1 MAFKIFRQLNTMDCG
16 PTCLRMIAN
25 YYGRHLRLETCRNL
39 SGFGKNGVSLLNISQ
54 AAGKIGLLG
63 TGIKINAELLFKEIN
78 QPCIA
83 HWNQNH
89 FVVIIGKK
97 GKKIHVADPAI
108 GLVTYELPQLKEHF
122 NAVMLSKST
131 DESGIILLLE
141 PTPEFYQVKSEKN
154 DSVGWFFLL
163 KYVRQYKQYFSRL
176 ILCLLLTSLIQLVF
190 PFLTQSIVDIG
201 INTQNLR
208 FINIILI
215 AQFTLFFSRTI
226 VDFIRNRILL
236 YLSTKVSISLLS
248 NFWIKLMSL
257 PIAYFDTKLRGD
269 IVQRIE
275 DQKRIE
281 NFITGSTLN
290 VLFSVINLII
300 FSVVLL
306 IYNRYV
312 FLIFGVCSFLYFAW
326 ITVFLRRRRS
336 FDYKRFAAASKENS
350 ATMELINGMQE
361 IKLNNAERTQRWKWE
376 GFQAALFRLNFG
388 YLSLSQYQQAGALFI
403 NEGKNIFITFFVAK
417 TVLNGHLTLGA
428 MIAIQYIIGQL
439 NGPIEQLIGF
449 IQQAQDAKMSMERLN
464 EIHQLEEEE
473 QTKEARLAHLDQDKS
488 IYVSRLNFSYSNDDN
503 QLVLKDINLV
513 IPEGKMT
520 AIVGVSGSGKTTFL
534 KLLLKFYSNYQGS
547 IEIGKNNLDQI
558 STPFWRGHCA
568 SVLQDFY
575 IFNDSILRNIALNEE
590 EPEIEK
596 IIRACKVANLLSFI
610 DSLPLGLYTKI
621 GAEGNGISQ
630 GQKQRILIARAVYK
644 DPEYIFFDEA
654 TNALDT
660 TNELIIMNNLRYFF
674 QGRTVV
680 VVAHRLSTVKNA
692 NNIIVLNEGEIVEQG
707 THSQLIARKKYYYD
721 LVKDQLELEIGE
733 SSYNKEP
740 LHE

>member
-1 MAFKIFRQLNTMDCG
+1 MAFTIYRQLNAMDCG
-16 PTCLRMIAN
+16 PTCLRMMAN
-25 YYGRHLRLETCRNL
+25 YYGRHFRLETLRNL

-54 AAGKIGLLG
+54 AAQKIGLESA
-63 TGIKINAELLFKEIN
+63 GIKINAEQLFSEVN

-97 GKKIHVADPAI
+97 GKKIRVADPAI
-108 GLVTYELPQLKEHF
+108 GLVTYDLPQLKEHF
-122 NAVMLSKST
+122 NAAVQST
-131 DESGIILLLE
+131 GEEGIVLLLE
-141 PTPEFYQVKSEKN
+141 PTPAFFAMKPEKS
-154 DSVGWFFLL
+154 DTAGWFFLL
-163 KYVRQYKQYFSRL
+163 KYIRQYKQYFFRL
-176 ILCLLLTSLIQLVF
+176 IMCLLLTSAIQLVF

-201 INTQNLR
+201 INTQNLQ

-236 YLSTKVSISLLS
+236 YLSTMVSISLLS
-248 NFWIKLMSL
+248 NFWVKLMSL

-281 NFITGSTLN
+281 TFITGSTLN
-290 VLFSVINLII
+290 VLFSVINLVI
-300 FSVVLL
+300 FSIVLL
-306 IYNRYV
+306 IYNIYI
-312 FLIFGVCSFLYFAW
+312 FLIFWVCSFLYFGW
-326 ITVFLRRRRS
+326 ITIFLRRRRS
-336 FDYKRFAAASKENS
+336 LDYKRFFAASKENS

-361 IKLNNAERTQRWKWE
+361 IKLNNAEKSQRWKWE
-376 GFQAALFRLNFG
+376 GFQASLFRLNFSS
-388 YLSLSQYQQAGALFI
+388 LSLSQYQQAGALFI
-403 NEGKNIFITFFVAK
+403 NEGKNIIITFFVAR
-417 TVLNGHLTLGA
+417 TVLHGHLTLGA

-473 QTKEARLAHLDQDKS
+473 QAKAARLTELDENKS
-488 IYVSRLNFSYSNDDN
+488 IYLSKLDFGYSNDSN
-503 QLVLKDINLV
+503 QLVLKNINLV

-520 AIVGVSGSGKTTFL
+520 AIVGVSGSGKTTLL
-534 KLLLKFYSNYQGS
+534 KLLLKFYTNYQGR
-547 IEIGKNNLDQI
+547 INVGRQDLNQI

-575 IFNDSILRNIALNEE
+575 IFDDSILRNIALNEE
-590 EPEIEK
+590 DPAMEK
-596 IIRACKVANLLSFI
+596 VMQACHIANLTSFI
-610 DSLPLGLYTKI
+610 DSLPLGLHTKI

-660 TNELIIMNNLRYFF
+660 TNELIIMNNLREFF
-674 QGRTVV
+674 KGKTVV

-692 NNIIVLNEGEIVEQG
+692 NNILVLHEGEIAERG
-707 THSQLIARKKYYYD
+707 THAQLTARKGYYYN
-721 LVKDQLELEIGE
+721 LVRDQLELETE
-733 SSYNKEP
+733 EPSYDKRSENE
-740 LHE
+740 